1 VTLSFDAWK
10 VGRVNPTTL
19 EVPLRT
25 GDKKRAAGKE

>member
-10 VGRVNPTTL
+10 EGRVNRTTL

-25 GDKKRAAGKE
+25 ADKKAAVAKE

>member
-10 VGRVNPTTL
+10 EGRVNPTTL

-25 GDKKRAAGKE
+25 ADNKAAAGKE

>member
-10 VGRVNPTTL
+10 EGGVNRTTL

-25 GDKKRAAGKE
+25 AGKKAAAGKE